1 MSKVAIVVQRCHENI
16 VGGSESLAR
25 QYAELLSEA
34 FDVDI
39 LTTTAL
45 DYTTWS
51 NELPEGIER
60 WQGIDIHRFPVS
72 ITRSAYWH
80 ELHARWLRHYPY
92 AGSGN
97 VEVAASRRNPWTLAL
112 QEEFIRKQGP
122 YSASL
127 IAFLRTNWRAYRAIL
142 FVTYLYPTSY
152 FGAAVVSPSRSLLV
166 PTLHDEPA
174 AYMKAYK
181 HMARRM
187 RAVLWLAEPE
197 KQLGESLWG
206 KLPGTVIAMPI
217 DTDLVPPASLGYP
230 YLLYSGRID
239 EGKGSHELIDYFTRM
254 KNTAP
259 SNLRLVLT
267 GQNKIGLP
275 AHSDIIYLG
284 HVSKREKAALMA
296 GADLFVMPSRWES
309 FSIAT
314 LEAMAQRTPVLVN
327 SNCAVLAEH
336 VAKSEAG
343 STFSN
348 YASFCDAISK
358 LRGDERNLDVMRTKA
373 REYVVSR
380 YNRERIRDALVREIR
395 FMHRS
400 SRSSLPH

>member
-1 MSKVAIVVQRCHENI
+1 MSKVAIVVQRCHESI
-16 VGGSESLAR
+16 VGGSESLAW
-25 QYAELLSEA
+25 QYAELLSDG
-34 FDVDI
+34 FHVDI

-45 DYTTWS
+45 DYTTWA
-51 NELPEGIER
+51 NQLPEGVER
-60 WQGIDIHRFPVS
+60 RQEIDIHRFPVS
-72 ITRSAYWH
+72 ITRSPYWH

-97 VEVAASRRNPWTLAL
+97 VQTAAVPRSPWTLAL

-122 YSASL
+122 YSKRL
-127 IAFLRTNWRAYRAIL
+127 IEFLRTNWRAYRAIL

-152 FGAAVVSPSRSLLV
+152 FGAAAVGRSRSLLV

-181 HMARRM
+181 HTAQRM
-187 RAVLWLAEPE
+187 RAVLWLTESE
-197 KQLGESLWG
+197 KQLGQRLWG
-206 KLPGTVIAMPI
+206 RLPGAVIAMAV
-217 DTDLVPPASLGYP
+217 DTNLVPPAGLGYP

-239 EGKGSHELIDYFTRM
+239 EGKGSYELIDYFRRM
-254 KNTAP
+254 KNAAP

-267 GQNKIGLP
+267 GEDKIGVP

-284 HVSKREKAALMA
+284 HVSQREKAALMA

-327 SNCAVLAEH
+327 SSCGVLAEH

-343 STFSN
+343 VTFAD
-348 YASFCDAISK
+348 YASFCAAICR
-358 LRGDERNLDVMRTKA
+358 LRGDQREHSAMRTKA

-380 YNRERIRDALVREIR
+380 YKRERVRNALIRQI
-395 FMHRS
+395 RS
-400 SRSSLPH
+400 SDLLTCSSLPR